1 MRLSKKTLIVGGAG
15 TALALALGG
24 VALAYW
30 SSTGTGSGTAT
41 TSSGD
46 SSLVVTQTSAPTNL
60 APGVAA
66 GPIAGTVK
74 NTAANSAY
82 VNTVLVTISSVTGP
96 NITLATPCD
105 ATDYTLSNP
114 TMTVQS
120 DVANGATVTFGGAT
134 LGFND
139 KTTSNQDGCKSAI
152 VHLAYA
158 SN

>member
-30 SSTGTGSGTAT
+30 STTGTGSGTAT
-41 TSSGD
+41 TSTGD

-66 GPIAGTVK
+66 GSIAGTVK

-82 VNTVLVTISSVTGP
+82 VNTVSVTIDSVTGP
-96 NITLATPCD
+96 NISVTTPCD

-114 TMTVQS
+114 TMSVQS
-120 DVANGATVTFGGAT
+120 DVASGDTVDFSGAK
-134 LGFND
+134 LGFHD
-139 KTTSNQDGCKSAI
+139 KTTVNQDGCKSAI